1 MTRNEITFSEA
12 IEKVMIANGYY
23 ASLQLIYKEFE
34 KYRSFSGLTPLK
46 TIQERVQ
53 RDKRF
58 TRVGLGIYALA
69 EHLDKLPR
77 LIEPKSLV
85 EKRNYTHTKIEGMI
99 IEMGNMD
106 GFDTY
111 TPDRSKV
118 FDNKQLGNLI
128 TIKRIPNFTY
138 EKIIRS
144 IQYIDVIWFNRRGFP
159 EKVFEVED
167 STDFRGSLVK
177 FTEIQDFKTNF
188 NLISASERKIKYERE
203 VTKSAFQSIIDH
215 CRFIDYRDIERL
227 YDARLNYHKINQD
240 LSL

>member
-1 MTRNEITFSEA
+1 MTRNEITYSEA
-12 IEKVMIANGYY
+12 IEKVMVTNGYY

-34 KYRSFSGLTPLK
+34 KYRLFSGKTPLK

-58 TRVGLGIYALA
+58 TRIGLGIYALC
-69 EHLDKLPR
+69 EHIDKLPR
-77 LIEPKSLV
+77 LIEPKNLV
-85 EKRNYTHTKIEGMI
+85 EKISYTHTKIEGMI

-111 TPDRSKV
+111 TPDKSKI

-128 TIKRIPNFTY
+128 TIKKIPNFTY
-138 EKIIRS
+138 KKIIHS

-159 EKVFEVED
+159 EKVFEIED
-167 STDFRGSLVK
+167 STDFRNSLVK

-188 NLISASERKIKYERE
+188 NLISASERRKKYEQE
-203 VTKSAFQSIIDH
+203 VTRAAFQSIIER
-215 CRFIDYRDIERL
+215 CRFIDYNDIEKL
-227 YDARLNYHKINQD
+227 YTARLNYHNVNQD